1 MIRLFIFIL
10 LFLNS
15 GCKSNSS
22 ILINLSEYDEY
33 SFKQEHTT
41 VILIQSFIDNNKCN
55 ELENIYYSNVF
66 MCKTAMSNDTILVF
80 TFCKDPYDFLK
91 DNYKGEKDLIIDKDK
106 VSKNYPKQLLVNLD
120 SAILKRKFKYVVG
133 DITKLEY

>member
-10 LFLNS
+10 LFLNI

-33 SFKQEHTT
+33 SFKQEHTA
-41 VILIQSFIDNNKCN
+41 VILIQSFIDNSKCD
-55 ELENIYYSNVF
+55 EMKNIYYSNVF

-80 TFCKDPYDFLK
+80 TVCMKPYDFLK
-91 DNYKGEKDLIIDKDK
+91 DSYKGERDLIIDKEK

-120 SAILKRKFKYVVG
+120 LAILKRKYKYIVA